1 MPDYKKY
8 ANAQDSR
15 VSEIMGLRT
24 RPNSGSP
31 SGFKGDLGG
40 TDIFVE
46 TKTRTETYSYLLIQ
60 RLWFEKLR
68 TQAFSMGK
76 PIAVLVVS
84 AGDDQDYAFVQPT
97 TLYSEGFD
105 YSNHRPPDITAKC
118 NKKEDHLLLDTI
130 DRAIYKARRRN
141 FFPSCKYSTEDMS
154 EIWEIMYLED
164 FVEYYNKR
172 GNSKP
177 K

>member
-40 TDIFVE
+40 PDIFVE
-46 TKTRTETYSYLLIQ
+46 TKTRTDAYSYLLVQ
-60 RLWFEKLR
+60 RLWFIKLR
-68 TQAFSMGK
+68 AQAFSMGK
-76 PIAVLVVS
+76 SIPVLVVS
-84 AGDDQDYAFVQPT
+84 AGDNQDYAMIEPT
-97 TLYSEGFD
+97 VLYSNGFD

-130 DRAIYKARRRN
+130 DRAIYKARKRN
-141 FFPSCKYSTEDMS
+141 FFPSCKFSVEDLS

-172 GNSKP
+172 KKP
-177 K
+177 KT